1 MFGTVWSDG
10 LESSQSTLAYLI
22 LGLMS
27 DYLHT
32 HKKEKKKKRKKKKK
46 EILYGIMYV
55 FPTTKQD
62 SLYKTLSLINHFPN
76 TIPSLIWTLPL
87 NVIECVGLSKTN

>member
-1 MFGTVWSDG
+1 
-10 LESSQSTLAYLI
+10 
-22 LGLMS
+22 
-27 DYLHT
+27 
-32 HKKEKKKKRKKKKK
+32 
-46 EILYGIMYV
+46 MYV

-87 NVIECVGLSKTN
+87 NVIKCVGLSKTN